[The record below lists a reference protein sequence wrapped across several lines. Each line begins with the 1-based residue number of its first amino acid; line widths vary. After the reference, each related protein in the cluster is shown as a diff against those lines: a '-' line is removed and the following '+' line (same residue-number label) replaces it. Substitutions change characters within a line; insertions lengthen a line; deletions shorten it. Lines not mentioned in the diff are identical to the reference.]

1 LLAGSGVNYEDVAS
15 DLQSIVFHQNLET
28 NVFLSNA
35 YDIDHY
41 LRIKKEENI
50 LTSIEESVRAT
61 AQEFDSYLAQNISLD
76 WRQRKHQICQH
87 FGLVSKQVASQQD
100 SVNAS
105 NAAVVPKTWGK
116 VSTGRLILG
125 PLNSEGDFSDV
136 DASEARLSRKLT
148 QDAALTALSRNRA
161 FAEIIQKLNKS
172 RENAENVSLTREF
185 GEVTQ
190 KYGRDLRSKQ
200 LFDTWRALSKMIG
213 EGPKVRIQERKYAE
227 THIWG
232 KNELARAGLRKQM
245 ACGAR
250 EFLENQFFELLENEL
265 AKYPNAAKTGG
276 VPSVANKVRGY
287 LNVRYQD
294 NAGNWTKPNLE
305 INNNIPTWGVIF
317 YLLRCGFYDEAVN
330 FAYAVQ
336 GTFHQAERSFP
347 NYLKTW
353 LSSEGRQLPPDL
365 QERIQT
371 EFNQHVRFF
380 GDTDPFK
387 YALYKIVGRCDVS
400 RKSFPEIIS
409 TTEDWLWVHLMLVR
423 EEDIAMVPIHE
434 RYSLSDLQR
443 VVIQFGVKHFNPN
456 KTNPVLYFQVL
467 MLCGLFEYAIQ
478 YLYSFSPVDA
488 VHFAIALTYYGLLRP
503 VSNISSASDQ
513 LLVLDEDDV
522 TFLDF
527 VRLIGYYTRDF
538 RRGDPVIAVEYLV
551 LLSLNSDLPNGLG
564 AQHETY
570 CREALKELAL
580 ETREFST
587 LLGDV
592 NADGGRKPG
601 AIEAKMK
608 LINLR
613 NEEEF
618 LHAITEQA
626 AVKAEEDGR
635 TPDAILL
642 YQLAEEY
649 DTVLSL
655 VNKLVGDT
663 LAVLRLDEP
672 ISKLPSG
679 ASLMLTASV
688 DPAQLARNLLKV
700 YEGNPAI
707 LRKVSQRNLETC
719 RALLHIV
726 SARDAFAKN
735 KWEDS
740 LREVE
745 ASGIIALSPQADVG
759 QVRQLAQQFVGLHE
773 SLARAVPSMLVMAM
787 QCCVNVSQAL
797 QASHYSNAGRSS
809 ILADLRLRVR
819 NCMVYAGMIQYRM
832 PREVYAQLTNLE
844 IMV

>member
-1 LLAGSGVNYEDVAS
+1 M
-15 DLQSIVFHQNLET
+15 
-28 NVFLSNA
+28 FLSGS

-41 LRIKKEENI
+41 LRIKKDENI
-50 LTSIEESVRAT
+50 LASIEESVRAT
-61 AQEFDSYLAQNISLD
+61 AQEFDNYLAQNISLD
-76 WRQRKHQICQH
+76 WKQRKHQICQH
-87 FGLVSKQVASQQD
+87 FGLVSKQSGQQGSDANADEVA
-100 SVNAS
+100 
-105 NAAVVPKTWGK
+105 VPRTWGK

-125 PLNSEGDFSDV
+125 PLNADGDFTDV
-136 DASEARLSRKLT
+136 DTSEARASRKLT
-148 QDAALTALSRNRA
+148 QDAALTALSRDRA
-161 FAEIIQKLNKS
+161 FADIVQSLNKA
-172 RENAENVSLTREF
+172 REDSEYVSLASKF
-185 GEVTQ
+185 GETTQ

-200 LFDTWRALSKMIG
+200 LYDTWKALSRMIG
-213 EGPKVRIQERKYAE
+213 EKSKTHVPERKYAE
-227 THIWG
+227 TYIWS
-232 KNELARAGLRKQM
+232 KNEQSRVGLRKQI
-245 ACGAR
+245 AAGAR
-250 EFLENQFFELLENEL
+250 GFLETQFFELLENEL

-336 GTFHQAERSFP
+336 GTFHKAERSFP
-347 NYLKTW
+347 NYLKAW
-353 LSSEGRQLPPDL
+353 LSSEDRQLPPDL

-371 EFNQHVRFF
+371 EFNQHIRFF
-380 GDTDPFK
+380 NDTDPFK
-387 YALYKIVGRCDVS
+387 YALYKIVGRCDIA

-409 TTEDWLWVHLMLVR
+409 TTEDWLWAHLMLTH
-423 EEDIAMVPIHE
+423 EEDLATAPIHE

-456 KTNPVLYFQVL
+456 KTNPVLYFQIL
-467 MLCGLFEYAIQ
+467 MLCGLFEYAVQ

-503 VSNISSASDQ
+503 VSQITSGNDQ
-513 LLVLDEDDV
+513 LLVLDKDDV
-522 TFLDF
+522 PYLDF

-538 RRGDPVIAVEYLV
+538 RRGDPLIAVEYLV

-570 CREALKELAL
+570 CREALKELVL

-592 NADGGRKPG
+592 NADGGRHPG
-601 AIEAKMK
+601 AIEGKMK
-608 LINLR
+608 LINLS

-626 AVKAEEDGR
+626 ASKAEEDGR
-635 TPDAILL
+635 IPDAILL

-649 DTVLSL
+649 DTVLLL

-663 LAVLRLDEP
+663 LSSMRLGESV
-672 ISKLPSG
+672 SKLPSG
-679 ASLMLTASV
+679 ASLMLSASV
-688 DPAQLARNLLKV
+688 DPAQLARNLIKV

-707 LRKVSQRNLETC
+707 LRRVSQRNLETC

-726 SARDAFAKN
+726 AARDAFSQN
-735 KWEDS
+735 KWDES

-745 ASGIIALSPQADVG
+745 ASGIIALSPQASVG

-787 QCCVNVSQAL
+787 QCCVNISQAL
-797 QASHYSNAGRSS
+797 QSSYYANSGRNS
-809 ILADLRLRVR
+809 ILSDLRVR
-819 NCMVYAGMIQYRM
+819 VRNVMVYAGMIQYRM